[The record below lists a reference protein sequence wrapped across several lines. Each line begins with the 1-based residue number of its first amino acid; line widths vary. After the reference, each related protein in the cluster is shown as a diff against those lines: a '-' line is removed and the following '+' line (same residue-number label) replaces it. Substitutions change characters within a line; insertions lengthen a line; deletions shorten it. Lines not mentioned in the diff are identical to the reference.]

1 MVLEEDNREEVVLM
15 YNSIVDIDISTISK
29 RFREIVS
36 EIDSILGEREK
47 LRDKLIKMGRD
58 IVRLSGW
65 AINALHRGEVREA
78 EKYLNEIE
86 EYAREF
92 IELASRDPSLLLSGY
107 SSNILSEYVEA
118 KLFYELIVR
127 GRILS
132 YRDLRVPEI
141 PYLQGVGDTL
151 GEIRRLVLDL
161 LRGGDLEKAEKLLE
175 VMEALY
181 YELRALE
188 YPEALLPG
196 VKHKVDV
203 ARRLIDDTKSLLLTI
218 KARKS

>member
-1 MVLEEDNREEVVLM
+1 MG
-15 YNSIVDIDISTISK
+15 SIVGDIDLPSISK
-29 RFREIVS
+29 KFREIIS
-36 EIDSILGEREK
+36 EIDSILAEREK

-58 IVRLSGW
+58 IIRLSGW
-65 AINALHRGEVREA
+65 AINALHRGKVAEA
-78 EKYLNEIE
+78 EKYIDEMEN
-86 EYAREF
+86 YAKSF
-92 IELASRDPSLLLSGY
+92 TSLASRDPSLLLSGY

-118 KLFYELIVR
+118 KMFYELVVR
-127 GRILS
+127 GRIIS
-132 YRDLRVPEI
+132 HRDLGVPEI

-151 GEIRRLVLDL
+151 GEIRRLVLDMI
-161 LRGGDLEKAEKLLE
+161 RGGDLEGAEKLLE

-203 ARRLIDDTKSLLLTI
+203 ARRLIDDTKSLLLTV
-218 KARKS
+218 KARRT